1 METSIQFV
9 SIDEIEAYLQKRKKR
24 CYTHKDFCTL
34 AANTP
39 AIFEQYKLLNGSI
52 YTTDMTRILSLYLP
66 DGIQY
71 VMGNAVT
78 TISQSSVLGINVN
91 SFYTNQVDEIERCG
105 IDSSYIQYFCGD
117 NNLTKIH
124 TDSFINSTLRNV
136 DLSNTQIICIPQY
149 AFYNCVIDQIRL
161 PQFAILPSQAFREC
175 KVKSVDIGLAETI
188 HPAAFEGCKHLERI
202 SIDPLNSKYTVNEGV
217 VYNKEG
223 DQIVWVPAQWLK
235 AHTRHVWYKR
245 KHFTVSGD
253 LSIAPYAF
261 ANSRFKDIDLEDG
274 IQTIEEYTFVGCEN
288 LQYISL
294 PDTLT
299 VIKQHAF
306 ERCKKLHEI
315 NIPANVVEIEAGAF
329 QGCSKLKKIIL
340 NGNTHFTGNPIPYSL
355 NCDTI
360 ELRQQLTKEN
370 EKALLQQVKT
380 LHYLKVP
387 CSYEVQNTKIMDNL
401 LKKGLVIERL

>member
-1 METSIQFV
+1 
-9 SIDEIEAYLQKRKKR
+9 
-24 CYTHKDFCTL
+24 
-34 AANTP
+34 
-39 AIFEQYKLLNGSI
+39 
-52 YTTDMTRILSLYLP
+52 MTKILSLYLP

-71 VMGNAVT
+71 VMANTVT
-78 TISQSSVLGINVN
+78 AISQSSVLGVN
-91 SFYTNQVDEIERCG
+91 IVSFYSNQVEEIEKFG
-105 IDSSYIQYFCGD
+105 IDSSYFNYFCGG
-117 NNLTKIH
+117 NSLKKIH
-124 TDSFINSTLRNV
+124 TDSFIDSTLKEL
-136 DLSNTQIICIPQY
+136 DLSHTQIICIPPY
-149 AFYNCVIDQIRL
+149 AFHNCVIDTILL
-161 PQFAILPSQAFREC
+161 PKFAILPSHALREC
-175 KVKSVDIGLAETI
+175 KVKSVDIGLAEKI

-235 AHTRHVWYKR
+235 AHTRHIWYKR

-261 ANSRFKDIDLEDG
+261 ANSSFRDIDIEDG

-299 VIKQHAF
+299 VIKRHAF
-306 ERCKKLHEI
+306 ERCKKLYEI

-370 EKALLQQVKT
+370 EKALLQQVKS

-387 CSYEVQNTKIMDNL
+387 CFYEVQNTRIMDNL
-401 LKKGLVIERL
+401 LKKGLIIEKV